1 MQILRASME
10 LLIIP
15 VVHFE
20 MWKFHINHTEI
31 SHEPHINITKNIGFK
46 NVLYIEPMLT
56 MTWW

>member
-1 MQILRASME
+1 ME

-31 SHEPHINITKNIGFK
+31 SHEPYINITKNIGFK